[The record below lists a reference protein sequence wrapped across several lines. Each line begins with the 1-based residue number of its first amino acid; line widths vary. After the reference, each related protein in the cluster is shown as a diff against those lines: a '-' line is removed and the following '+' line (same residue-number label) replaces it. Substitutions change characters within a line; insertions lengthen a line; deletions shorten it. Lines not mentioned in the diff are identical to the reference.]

1 MQVAQF
7 ASQKMETKIPKLAI
21 IAGNGSI
28 PFYLVEECK
37 TKGREY
43 CLIIIDGHG
52 KELSEKYKPDF
63 IVSLSKMGKAI
74 KYVKKLNI
82 KDIVMV
88 GGVERPSLRNIIP
101 DLWTAKFLAKL
112 NSSITGDDSILSSL
126 TKALEKEGFNILA
139 PENIIPSLL
148 CPKGILGKFK
158 PNKNNNKDIING
170 FKIAK
175 LVGSN
180 DIGQSIVIENG
191 LVLAVEAAEGTDN
204 MIKRSAL
211 LKKEE
216 KGGVLIKVIKPQQ
229 DKRLDRPVIGINT
242 IEEVWSA
249 GLAGIAIEY
258 NEILIISFDEVI
270 SYANKKGLFIAG
282 I

>member
-101 DLWTAKFLAKL
+101 DLWTAKLLAKL

-148 CPKGILGKFK
+148 CPKGILGKIK

-170 FKIAK
+170 YKIAK

-204 MIKRSAL
+204 MIKRSGL
-211 LKKEE
+211 LKKEK
-216 KGGVLIKVIKPQQ
+216 KGGVLVKVIKPQQ
-229 DKRLDRPVIGINT
+229 DKRVDRPVIGIRT
-242 IEEVWSA
+242 IEEVWRA

-258 NEILIISFDEVI
+258 NEILIISFEEVVA
-270 SYANKKGLFIAG
+270 YADKKGLFIEG

>member
-1 MQVAQF
+1 
-7 ASQKMETKIPKLAI
+7 MEIKIPKLAI

-28 PFYLVEECK
+28 PFYLVEECEN
-37 TKGREY
+37 KGREY
-43 CLIIIDGHG
+43 CLIVIDGHG

-74 KYVKKLNI
+74 KFVKRLNI

-88 GGVERPSLRNIIP
+88 GGVERPSLRNIMP
-101 DLWTAKFLAKL
+101 DLWTAKLLAKL

-148 CPKGILGKFK
+148 CPKGILGKIK

-170 FKIAK
+170 YKIAK

-204 MIKRSAL
+204 MIKRSGL
-211 LKKEE
+211 LKKEK
-216 KGGVLIKVIKPQQ
+216 KGGVLVKVIKPQQ
-229 DKRLDRPVIGINT
+229 DKRIDRPVIGINT

-270 SYANKKGLFIAG
+270 AYANKKGLFIAG

>member
-52 KELSEKYKPDF
+52 KELSEKYKPDL

-112 NSSITGDDSILSSL
+112 NASITGDDSILSSL

-148 CPKGILGKFK
+148 CPKGILGKIK

-170 FKIAK
+170 YKIAK

-204 MIKRSAL
+204 MIKRSGL
-211 LKKEE
+211 LKKEK
-216 KGGVLIKVIKPQQ
+216 KGGVLVKVIKPQQ
-229 DKRLDRPVIGINT
+229 DKRIDRPVIGINT

-270 SYANKKGLFIAG
+270 AYANKKGLFIAG

>member
-7 ASQKMETKIPKLAI
+7 ASQKMEIKIPKLAI

-37 TKGREY
+37 TKDREY

-74 KYVKKLNI
+74 KFVKKLNI
-82 KDIVMV
+82 IDIVLV

-101 DLWTAKFLAKL
+101 DLWTAKLLAKL

-148 CPKGILGKFK
+148 CPKGILGKIK

-170 FKIAK
+170 YKIAK

-204 MIKRSAL
+204 MIKRSGL
-211 LKKEE
+211 LKKEK
-216 KGGVLIKVIKPQQ
+216 KGGVLVKVIKPQQ
-229 DKRLDRPVIGINT
+229 DKRVDRPVIGINT
-242 IEEVWSA
+242 IEEVLSA
-249 GLAGIAIEY
+249 GLAGIAIEC

-270 SYANKKGLFIAG
+270 AYANKKGLFIAG

>member
-82 KDIVMV
+82 KDQFNFFKS
-88 GGVERPSLRNIIP
+88 PKNYK
-101 DLWTAKFLAKL
+101 KFIFLFR
-112 NSSITGDDSILSSL
+112 SINEHS
-126 TKALEKEGFNILA
+126 
-139 PENIIPSLL
+139 
-148 CPKGILGKFK
+148 
-158 PNKNNNKDIING
+158 KDN
-170 FKIAK
+170 
-175 LVGSN
+175 
-180 DIGQSIVIENG
+180 
-191 LVLAVEAAEGTDN
+191 
-204 MIKRSAL
+204 
-211 LKKEE
+211 
-216 KGGVLIKVIKPQQ
+216 
-229 DKRLDRPVIGINT
+229 
-242 IEEVWSA
+242 
-249 GLAGIAIEY
+249 
-258 NEILIISFDEVI
+258 
-270 SYANKKGLFIAG
+270 
-282 I
+282 

>member
-7 ASQKMETKIPKLAI
+7 ANQKMETKITKLAI

-28 PFYLVEECK
+28 PFYLVDECK
-37 TKGREY
+37 NKGQDY
-43 CLIIIDGHG
+43 CLIVIDGHA

-63 IVSLSKMGKAI
+63 TVSLSKMGKAI
-74 KYVKKLNI
+74 KFVKELKI

-88 GGVERPSLRNIIP
+88 GGVNRPSLRNIIP
-101 DLWTAKFLAKL
+101 DFWTAKFIAKI
-112 NSSITGDDSILSSL
+112 NSNISGDDSILSSL
-126 TKALEKEGFNILA
+126 TKALENEGFNILA

-148 CPKGILGKFK
+148 CPKGSLGKHK
-158 PNKNNNKDIING
+158 PSKSSKKDILNG
-170 FKIAK
+170 YKIAK
-175 LVGSN
+175 IVGSN

-216 KGGVLIKVIKPQQ
+216 KGGVLIKVIKPGQ
-229 DKRLDRPVIGINT
+229 DKRIDRPVIGINT
-242 IEEVWSA
+242 LIAVWNA
-249 GLAGIAIEY
+249 GLDGIAIEN
-258 NEILIISFDEVI
+258 NEILILNVNEVV
-270 SYANKKGLFIAG
+270 SYANEKGLFIEG